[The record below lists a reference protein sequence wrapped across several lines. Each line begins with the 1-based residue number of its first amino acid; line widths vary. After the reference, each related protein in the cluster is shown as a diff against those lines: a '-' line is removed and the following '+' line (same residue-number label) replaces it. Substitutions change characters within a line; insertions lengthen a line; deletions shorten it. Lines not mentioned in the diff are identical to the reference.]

1 VLIEADGRGR
11 LASPARDPAPASAER
26 YPSVGLA
33 DRVAYDQEKA
43 MEGKGRG
50 KLLLVEDE
58 SVLRRLIAEFLR
70 GEGFE
75 VIEAADGLQ
84 GATLYAGYG
93 PFDVVLLDL
102 NLPMLSGVDVCRRIK
117 GLRPHQPVL
126 ICSAA
131 ILEWHMAEL
140 QDLNVD
146 QFLTKPYHPLD
157 LLDRIA
163 TEMTRGRMQ
172 AEEDAGRGIAATAP
186 RDGGLRRGSSLHSY
200 PVQAAAVGL
209 G

>member
-1 VLIEADGRGR
+1 L
-11 LASPARDPAPASAER
+11 SAER
-26 YPSVGLA
+26 FPSVGLA

-43 MEGKGRG
+43 MEGAGRG

-75 VIEAADGLQ
+75 VIEAADGPQ
-84 GATLYAGYG
+84 GASLYAGYG
-93 PFDVVLLDL
+93 PFDLVLLDL
-102 NLPMLSGVDVCRRIK
+102 NLPMMSGVDVCRRIK
-117 GLRPHQPVL
+117 GLRPQQPVL

-131 ILEWHMAEL
+131 ILDWHVAEL

-157 LLDRIA
+157 LLNRIA
-163 TEMTRGRMQ
+163 SEMTRGRMST
-172 AEEDAGRGIAATAP
+172 EGGNGPGIAAPAP
-186 RDGGLRRGSSLHSY
+186 CDGASLRGPSPRSY